1 MQFVCPNC
9 QQINEIGGLPGTSGH
24 FAVDCPY
31 CHHGFTIQIDIQAI
45 PDDEDVIYT
54 EETERSASESDPDD
68 AAYLSNARETAP
80 EIPTIEITEEVRL
93 AALDHVPEMPQRSR
107 APARILGSLVSVAL
121 LASLALQQAYFRR
134 DEFAGHD
141 RLRPWLEKLCRYA
154 DCKLAPRRALD
165 RLRISR
171 PDVHLDE
178 QYQNVL
184 DASALIR
191 NEASFPQALPG
202 LELSFYDLEHRR
214 IAWRRFE
221 PLEYLSNLGDRVTAI
236 PANGTLLA
244 QVRIVDPGTKAM
256 GFEFTAR

>member
-1 MQFVCPNC
+1 MEFVCPNC
-9 QQINEIGGLPGTSGH
+9 QQINEISGLPGTSGQ

-45 PDDEDVIYT
+45 PDDEDVIYV
-54 EETERSASESDPDD
+54 EEPDVSEPEPENATDIQPQAEAEREK
-68 AAYLSNARETAP
+68 
-80 EIPTIEITEEVRL
+80 PTIEITEEVRL
-93 AALDHVPEMPQRSR
+93 AALDHVPEMRQRSR
-107 APARILGSLVSVAL
+107 APARIFGSLVSIAL

-134 DEFAGHD
+134 DELAGHE

-154 DCKLAPRRALD
+154 ECTLAPRRAPD

-191 NEASFPQALPG
+191 NEAAFPQALPG

-214 IAWRRFE
+214 VAWRRFE
-221 PLEYLSNLGDRVTAI
+221 PREYLGNLGDRVTVI

-244 QVRIVDPGTKAM
+244 QVRILDPGTKAM